1 LHPSS
6 DFQPFDGLLF
16 SQLWGLVLLGGS
28 EFALL
33 GSHHELSELRILR
46 KLQVALCEL
55 LLINMGELTSLM
67 KHQLSDFVLHLE
79 HFANNR

>member
-1 LHPSS
+1 M
-6 DFQPFDGLLF
+6 F
-16 SQLWGLVLLGGS
+16 GGS

-55 LLINMGELTSLM
+55 LLINMGEFTSDM
-67 KHQLSDFVLHLE
+67 KYLLSDCVLHLE